1 MTRKEKPKEPVEE
14 IKPEGNRHGH
24 GHGEAGGHGH
34 GHSHGHGHGGFGIV
48 NADDDTMLEA

>member
-14 IKPEGNRHGH
+14 IKPEGHRHGH